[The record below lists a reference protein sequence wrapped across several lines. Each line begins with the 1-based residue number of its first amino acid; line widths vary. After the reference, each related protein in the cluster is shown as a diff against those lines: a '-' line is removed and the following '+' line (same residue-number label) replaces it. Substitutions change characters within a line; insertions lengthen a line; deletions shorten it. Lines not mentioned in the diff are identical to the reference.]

1 LDDSSSLDHTV
12 KKGGCWGLW
21 TRTSFLNRRGKMP
34 LTSKQERI
42 LIEIGRRFLYLE
54 NRRLQKMRR
63 KVITTEDRQELE
75 EEIDDVQNMLYDL
88 ERK

>member
-1 LDDSSSLDHTV
+1 
-12 KKGGCWGLW
+12 
-21 TRTSFLNRRGKMP
+21 MP